1 MEVIICLDDKG
12 GMLFN
17 GRRQSR
23 DRALI
28 EDILQRVG
36 QRKLVVGKMSA
47 VLFPDDATDI
57 ELVVVPDDEVLIS
70 AGVDDV
76 CFVENHFGCCL
87 KDAVGRIDRLTVYRW
102 NRAYPA
108 DVYFDIDWDGWQLVE
123 SADFVGTSHDRIT
136 REVYER

>member
-28 EDILQRVG
+28 EDVLQRAG
-36 QRKLVVGKMSA
+36 QKRLVVGKMSA
-47 VLFPDDATDI
+47 VLFPDDAADI
-57 ELVVVPDDEVLIS
+57 APVVVPDDEILAS

-76 CFVENHFGCCL
+76 CFVENCRSCSL
-87 KDAVGRIDRLTVYRW
+87 KDAVCRADRLTVYRW

-108 DVYFDIDWDGWQLVE
+108 DVYCDIDWEGWRLVE